1 MYLIIISVLLSLST
15 LHADTTYENLAIE
28 RFELSVN
35 YHLEG
40 GIIQYE
46 LDGLSNSVFEYRVED
61 GQLYMQEHEWTE
73 DPLDCPQFEGY
84 STYRAWCTNPISPEC
99 SLLNPQCFWIPD

>member
-15 LHADTTYENLAIE
+15 LYADTTYENLAIE

-46 LDGLSNSVFEYRVED
+46 LDGL
-61 GQLYMQEHEWTE
+61 
-73 DPLDCPQFEGY
+73 
-84 STYRAWCTNPISPEC
+84 
-99 SLLNPQCFWIPD
+99 